1 MVPIWSSICS
11 KFLGIEYVAL
21 NPGSS
26 FRGIH
31 DSLVNYESGH
41 KPNPEMILCC
51 HEEIAVAVAHG
62 YAKATGK
69 IMPAIVHNVVGLQ
82 HASMAIYNAWCD
94 HTPVMVM
101 GGTGPMN
108 SSKRRPWIDWIHTAQ
123 VQGNL
128 VRDFVKWDDQPVG
141 VEAFPSSI
149 MRGYRIAMSDP
160 GGPVYL
166 CFDVTDQEAA
176 IEKEIPLPD
185 PKRFRPP
192 APLQADYDAIK
203 EAAQLLASAQ
213 NPVILA
219 DYVGRNNDAVMSLV
233 ALADLLS
240 IPVIDFGARLNF
252 PNTHSLNLTG
262 RNRELIANAD
272 VIMGLDMTD
281 LYGALVRSDPNTHAN
296 VPATKPGCK
305 VINVTLKDIV
315 VRSWTSDF
323 QELAPVDLP
332 IVANT
337 RVFLPALAE
346 EIRKQGKFSKSVVE
360 DRRKAMAAQHEEVH
374 ARWQADLK
382 KALGR
387 AADRAAASCLGN
399 LGSAQK
405 RRLAAGRRR
414 FSRLAEPAVDLGQ
427 ARAVSRRLRRRRIGL
442 RSGRVGGRV
451 AALSRHRQD
460 LRQSAARRRD
470 AVHAERPVDCR
481 QYRRAAADR
490 DDQQS
495 GLLQRRGA
503 SGKGRDPPR
512 PAGGEQTRG
521 YGNGQ
526 AAGGLCQLGAHFQRS
541 RRGADHRTG
550 ADSPGGGTGDQGHQ
564 RRKTTGAGRCVYADG
579 VIDSVQVVPS
589 GSKCA
594 NRWLRGDFMMRFK
607 FVSRLC

>member
-1 MVPIWSSICS
+1 MPARYGSDLVVDLL
-11 KFLGIEYVAL
+11 KVLGIEYVAL

-31 DSLVNYESGH
+31 DSLVNYESGRT
-41 KPNPEMILCC
+41 PNPEMILCC

-219 DYVGRNNDAVMSLV
+219 DYVGRNNDAVLSLV

-240 IPVIDFGARLNF
+240 IPVVDFGARLNF

-281 LYGALVRSDPNTHAN
+281 LYGALVRSDPDTHAN

-315 VRSWTSDF
+315 VRGWTSDF

-332 IVANT
+332 MVANT

-360 DRRKAMAAQHEEVH
+360 DRRKALAAQHDEVH
-374 ARWQADLK
+374 ARWQADLE

-387 AADRAAASCLGN
+387 TADRAAASRLGN
-399 LGSAQK
+399 LGSAKK

-414 FSRLAEPAVDLGQ
+414 LSRLAEPAVDLGQ
-427 ARAVSRRLRRRRIGL
+427 TRAVSRRLRRRRIGL
-442 RSGRVGGRV
+442 RTRCVGRRI

-470 AVHAERPVDCR
+470 AVHAERPMDRR
-481 QYRRAAADR
+481 QHRRAAADR
-490 DDQQS
+490 DDQ
-495 GLLQRRGA
+495 
-503 SGKGRDPPR
+503 
-512 PAGGEQTRG
+512 
-521 YGNGQ
+521 
-526 AAGGLCQLGAHFQRS
+526 
-541 RRGADHRTG
+541 
-550 ADSPGGGTGDQGHQ
+550 
-564 RRKTTGAGRCVYADG
+564 
-579 VIDSVQVVPS
+579 
-589 GSKCA
+589 
-594 NRWLRGDFMMRFK
+594 
-607 FVSRLC
+607 

>member
-1 MVPIWSSICS
+1 MAARYGSDLIVDLMKI
-11 KFLGIEYVAL
+11 LGIEYVAL

-31 DSLVNYESGH
+31 DSLVNYESGRQ
-41 KPNPEMILCC
+41 PNPEMILCC

-185 PKRFRPP
+185 PSRFRPP

-203 EAAQLLASAQ
+203 EAAQLLSTAQ

-240 IPVIDFGARLNF
+240 IPVVDFGARLNF

-281 LYGALVRSDPNTHAN
+281 LYGALVRAGSRDPRDRPGDQARLQSDQRHAQRYLGARAG
-296 VPATKPGCK
+296 PATFKNWRRWICRSLRTPEFFSRRW
-305 VINVTLKDIV
+305 LK
-315 VRSWTSDF
+315 RSKSRENFPRASSKTGARRWRRS
-323 QELAPVDLP
+323 
-332 IVANT
+332 T
-337 RVFLPALAE
+337 RKFMRA
-346 EIRKQGKFSKSVVE
+346 GKRISKSV
-360 DRRKAMAAQHEEVH
+360 
-374 ARWQADLK
+374 
-382 KALGR
+382 GT
-387 AADRAAASCLGN
+387 SGP
-399 LGSAQK
+399 S
-405 RRLAAGRRR
+405 RRR
-414 FSRLAEPAVDLGQ
+414 DSPTKFGKRSRKKTGCWSPALFAVG
-427 ARAVSRRLRRRRIGL
+427 RAVSGPGINP
-442 RSGRVGGRV
+442 
-451 AALSRHRQD
+451 D
-460 LRQSAARRRD
+460 CFSAAT
-470 AVHAERPVDCR
+470 AVVD
-481 QYRRAAADR
+481 
-490 DDQQS
+490 
-495 GLLQRRGA
+495 
-503 SGKGRDPPR
+503 
-512 PAGGEQTRG
+512 
-521 YGNGQ
+521 
-526 AAGGLCQLGAHFQRS
+526 
-541 RRGADHRTG
+541 
-550 ADSPGGGTGDQGHQ
+550 
-564 RRKTTGAGRCVYADG
+564 
-579 VIDSVQVVPS
+579 
-589 GSKCA
+589 
-594 NRWLRGDFMMRFK
+594 
-607 FVSRLC
+607 